1 MPSMPAGIHTL
12 LQIEDNPAN
21 LKLVE
26 RVLENMPDVNLI
38 SAPQGRL
45 GVDLARQHQPDAIL
59 LDLNL
64 PDLSGFEVLRILRAD
79 PATRDIPVIV
89 ISADA
94 TRDQI
99 KRLLDAGARAYVT
112 KPLEVA
118 QFVQVVGDALQ
129 ERRLDRA
136 QQ

>member
-1 MPSMPAGIHTL
+1 
-12 LQIEDNPAN
+12 
-21 LKLVE
+21 
-26 RVLENMPDVNLI
+26 
-38 SAPQGRL
+38 
-45 GVDLARQHQPDAIL
+45 VDLARQHQPDAIL

-112 KPLEVA
+112 KPLDVA
-118 QFVQVVGDALQ
+118 QFVHVVGDALQ